1 MKTGIIVFS
10 QTGNTLSVA
19 KRVQE
24 TIVAPDNEVSILRV
38 SALNEEEADVWK
50 IQLSDNPE
58 ASGFDVLIFG
68 SPVHGFSLAPV
79 MMVYLNQNSALS
91 GKKVACY
98 VTQGLPRA
106 WMGGKRALRQ
116 MVDICEKKGASIYSK
131 GIVNWPKPLVREE
144 LIQKLARQF
153 RVEL

>member
-19 KRVQE
+19 KRIQE
-24 TIVAPDNEVSILRV
+24 TIAAPDNEVSILKV
-38 SALNEEEADVWK
+38 VALNEQEADVSK
-50 IQLSDNPE
+50 IHLSEPPE
-58 ASGFDVLIFG
+58 TNSFDLLIFG

-79 MMVYLNQNSALS
+79 MMAYLNQNSSLD

-98 VTQGLPRA
+98 VTQGLPKA

-116 MVDICEKKGASIYSK
+116 MVDICEKKGASIYST
-131 GIVNWPKPLVREE
+131 GIVNWPKPVDREE
-144 LIQKLARQF
+144 LIQKLALQF
-153 RVEL
+153 RVKL

>member
-1 MKTGIIVFS
+1 MKTGIIVCS
-10 QTGNTLSVA
+10 QTGNTLAVA
-19 KRVQE
+19 QRIQE
-24 TIVAPDNEVSILRV
+24 TIIAPDNDVSILRV
-38 SALNEEEADVWK
+38 SALNEQEADVSK
-50 IQLSDNPE
+50 IQLSENPE
-58 ASGFDVLIFG
+58 TSGFDVLIFG

-79 MMVYLNQNSALS
+79 MMAYLNQNPSLS
-91 GKKVACY
+91 GKRVACY
-98 VTQGLPRA
+98 VTQGLPQS

-153 RVEL
+153 RFEF

>member
-10 QTGNTLSVA
+10 QTGNTLAVA
-19 KRVQE
+19 QRIRE
-24 TIVAPDNEVSILRV
+24 TIAAPDNEVSILKV
-38 SALNEEEADVWK
+38 AALNEQEADISK
-50 IQLSDNPE
+50 IQISENPE
-58 ASGFDVLIFG
+58 TSGFDVLIFG

-79 MMVYLNQNSALS
+79 MMAYLNQNSALS

-98 VTQGLPRA
+98 VTQGLPKA
-106 WMGGKRALRQ
+106 WMGCKRALRQ
-116 MVDICEKKGASIYSK
+116 MVDICGKKGASIYST

-153 RVEL
+153 REKL

>member
-10 QTGNTLSVA
+10 QTGNTLAVA
-19 KRVQE
+19 QRIQE
-24 TIVAPDNEVSILRV
+24 AIAAPDNEVSILKV
-38 SALNEEEADVWK
+38 TAQNEQEADVSK
-50 IQLSDNPE
+50 IQLSGNPE
-58 ASGFDVLIFG
+58 TSGFDVLIFG

-79 MMVYLNQNSALS
+79 MMAYLNQNSALS

-98 VTQGLPRA
+98 VTQGLPKA

-116 MVDICEKKGASIYSK
+116 MVDICEKKGASTYST
-131 GIVNWPKPLVREE
+131 GIVNWPKPLVRDE

-153 RVEL
+153 REKL

>member
-1 MKTGIIVFS
+1 MKTGIIVYS
-10 QTGNTLSVA
+10 QTGNTLAVA
-19 KRVQE
+19 QRIQE
-24 TIVAPDNEVSILRV
+24 TIIAPDNEVSILKV
-38 SALNEEEADVWK
+38 AALNEQEADLSK
-50 IQLSDNPE
+50 IQLSESPE
-58 ASGFDVLIFG
+58 TGGFDVLIFG

-79 MMVYLNQNSALS
+79 MMAYMNQNPSLS
-91 GKKVACY
+91 GKRIACY
-98 VTQGLPRA
+98 VTQGLPKS

-153 RVEL
+153 RFEF

>member
-19 KRVQE
+19 EKIQE
-24 TIVAPDNEVSILRV
+24 TIAAPDNDVSILRV
-38 SALNEEEADVWK
+38 SALNEQEADVSK
-50 IQLSDNPE
+50 IQFKDNPE
-58 ASGFDVLIFG
+58 TSGFDVLIFG

-79 MMVYLNQNSALS
+79 MMAYLNQNSALDRM
-91 GKKVACY
+91 KVACY
-98 VTQGLPRA
+98 VTQGLPKA

-116 MVDICEKKGASIYSK
+116 MVDICEKKGANIYST

-144 LIQKLARQF
+144 LIQKLALQF
-153 RVEL
+153 RVK